1 MHNIDEIKKAIKNKF
16 KIVKYLKWMNVKKSQ
31 KKMIINH
38 LWLFKKNLIMKI
50 AIYFDNDQLQGGA
63 FNYALTIIR
72 ILENEKFKNHEFI
85 LITDSKKNFD
95 FLNNTNFK
103 VYF

>member
-1 MHNIDEIKKAIKNKF
+1 
-16 KIVKYLKWMNVKKSQ
+16 
-31 KKMIINH
+31 
-38 LWLFKKNLIMKI
+38 MKI

-103 VYF
+103 VYFKKKF

>member
-1 MHNIDEIKKAIKNKF
+1 
-16 KIVKYLKWMNVKKSQ
+16 
-31 KKMIINH
+31 
-38 LWLFKKNLIMKI
+38 MKI

-103 VYF
+103 VYFLKKSFNDELYYKFSIIIFIKKFFIKFKLFNNI

>member
-1 MHNIDEIKKAIKNKF
+1 MSKK
-16 KIVKYLKWMNVKKSQ
+16 

-38 LWLFKKNLIMKI
+38 LWLFKNLIMKI

-85 LITDSKKNFD
+85 LITDSKKISIF
-95 FLNNTNFK
+95 
-103 VYF
+103 

>member
-16 KIVKYLKWMNVKKSQ
+16 KIVKYLKWMNVKKA

-38 LWLFKKNLIMKI
+38 LWLSKNLIMKI

-72 ILENEKFKNHEFI
+72 ILENEKFKNHSLF
-85 LITDSKKNFD
+85 
-95 FLNNTNFK
+95 
-103 VYF
+103 

>member
-1 MHNIDEIKKAIKNKF
+1 
-16 KIVKYLKWMNVKKSQ
+16 
-31 KKMIINH
+31 
-38 LWLFKKNLIMKI
+38 MKI

-63 FNYALTIIR
+63 FNYALTIIK

-85 LITDSKKNFD
+85 LITDNKKNFN

-103 VYF
+103 VF